1 MGLRAAQRG
10 VLLLG
15 QVPAGVCTGPEAAT
29 SPNLLGWAAEQGEAA
44 VGLQHL
50 GAEPSPTAE
59 LWGHHP
65 ARACSQG
72 LSGWLL
78 ERGHR
83 GLLTVEP
90 WQGHESCPGT
100 PQRLRRPRGLR
111 VTKQFRSAL
120 PGSRALPA
128 APGAGR
134 EAPRERG
141 KGAGVSRELCPSH
154 TRVCPVLGTPR
165 FARGPWVCTAWL
177 GGAGAVWVPS
187 SQVAG
192 VSLLSPW
199 GGRSQLRCP
208 GCASVREPLPAA
220 SLCGAV
226 SPWLPQ
232 GRGVPEPTWVPGT
245 RCWLRGSPSSGPGAV
260 PGTVLLGNGG
270 LEGNEPPGYARGTT
284 GHGSAGGTGEA
295 ARGCPGASPRRV
307 KHRVGQ
313 VHREPPV
320 LSLIHI

>member
-50 GAEPSPTAE
+50 GAERSPMAE

-78 ERGHR
+78 EWGQAACPRAAHR
-83 GLLTVEP
+83 GAVP
-90 WQGHESCPGT
+90 SCPGT

-165 FARGPWVCTAWL
+165 FARGPWGVHSTAGGSRGRVGAKLL
-177 GGAGAVWVPS
+177 GGRGLTARARGGAAASSGVPA
-187 SQVAG
+187 VP
-192 VSLLSPW
+192 VSGSL
-199 GGRSQLRCP
+199 C
-208 GCASVREPLPAA
+208 PLPASVA
-220 SLCGAV
+220 RCPRGSRRAEGSRSPPGCRAPGAGCGA
-226 SPWLPQ
+226 PPAP
-232 GRGVPEPTWVPGT
+232 GRVPYQE
-245 RCWLRGSPSSGPGAV
+245 RCF
-260 PGTVLLGNGG
+260 
-270 LEGNEPPGYARGTT
+270 
-284 GHGSAGGTGEA
+284 
-295 ARGCPGASPRRV
+295 
-307 KHRVGQ
+307 
-313 VHREPPV
+313 
-320 LSLIHI
+320 